1 MSEPATVER
10 LIAIL
15 REKFHPESAPVAD
28 STPKSLG
35 LDSLDVINF
44 LFSVE
49 EDTGVAIPDEVIAER
64 GLRTLRDFA
73 AYVDERRAAERAR
86 G

>member
-1 MSEPATVER
+1 MTNAATVGK

-15 REKFHPESAPVAD
+15 RDKFHPKSEPSADA
-28 STPKSLG
+28 TPKSLG

-49 EDTGVAIPDEVIAER
+49 EELGVAIPDEVIAER
-64 GLRTLRDFA
+64 GLKTLSDFA
-73 AYVDERRAAERAR
+73 GYIDEQRAGQRSGA
-86 G
+86 

>member
-1 MSEPATVER
+1 MTTSPTVQK
-10 LIAIL
+10 LAAL
-15 REKFHPESAPVAD
+15 LNEKFHPSAPPTAQ

-49 EDTGVAIPDEVIAER
+49 EALGVAISDEVIAER
-64 GLRTLRDFA
+64 KLSSLADFA
-73 AYVDERRAAERAR
+73 RYIDEQTVAAK

>member
-1 MSEPATVER
+1 MTHSSTVQK
-10 LIAIL
+10 LIDIL
-15 REKFHPESAPVAD
+15 NEKFHPQSAPSAE

-49 EDTGVAIPDEVIAER
+49 EETGVAISDEAIAER
-64 GLRTLRDFA
+64 GLKTLAEFA
-73 AYVDERRAAERAR
+73 AYVDETRAASRT
-86 G
+86 

>member
-1 MSEPATVER
+1 MKPTPSVQK
-10 LIAIL
+10 LIQIL
-15 REKFHPESAPVAD
+15 NEKFHPNSTPSAE

-49 EDTGVAIPDEVIAER
+49 EDTGVAISDEAIAER
-64 GLRTLRDFA
+64 GLKTLADFA
-73 AYVDERRAAERAR
+73 AYVDEHSSATRA
-86 G
+86 

>member
-1 MSEPATVER
+1 MSSPTTVTT

-15 REKFHPESAPVAD
+15 VEKFHPKGAPTAD
-28 STPKSLG
+28 ATPKSLG

-49 EDTGVAIPDEVIAER
+49 EATGVAIPDEAIAER
-64 GLRTLRDFA
+64 NLKTLGEFA
-73 AYVDERRAAERAR
+73 AYVDEKRVERS
-86 G
+86 

>member
-1 MSEPATVER
+1 

-15 REKFHPESAPVAD
+15 NEKFHPKCAPAPD
-28 STPKSLG
+28 ATPKSLG

-49 EDTGVAIPDEVIAER
+49 EATGIAIPDEAIAER
-64 GLRTLRDFA
+64 SLKTLRDFA
-73 AYVDERRAAERAR
+73 AYVDEQRAAKAR
-86 G
+86 

>member
-1 MSEPATVER
+1 MSAPPTVEV

-15 REKFHPESAPVAD
+15 KEKFHPKGAPSAD

-49 EDTGVAIPDEVIAER
+49 EQTGVAVPDEAIAER
-64 GLRTLRDFA
+64 GLKTLRDFA
-73 AYVDERRAAERAR
+73 AYVDEHRAAKGAS